1 MAKGMVKF
9 LPGGAMGIRVRAMT
23 FDDIPQAEE
32 IEREAFPTQ
41 WPTPFRRELQNK
53 IAHYL
58 VAYEEISNPTPPAP
72 VTGEESLLARMK
84 GLFRKERFF
93 TPLTPSGQFIL
104 GLVGFWVL
112 YDEAHIITIA
122 VREAYRRRG
131 IGELLLVAAI
141 EKALRHKAQVV
152 TLEVRVSNL
161 PAQALYE
168 KYGFRKTGIR
178 RGYYPDNGEDGYIMS
193 TETITSAPFQANF
206 QRLKELYTRKWNRPI
221 EIED

>member
-1 MAKGMVKF
+1 
-9 LPGGAMGIRVRAMT
+9 MGIRVRAMS
-23 FDDIPQAEE
+23 FGDIPQAEE

-53 IAHYL
+53 LAYYL
-58 VAYEEISNPTPPAP
+58 VAYQDNPAPSPPPAAP
-72 VTGEESLLARMK
+72 PAEAEGLVSRLR
-84 GLFRKERFF
+84 GLFRRERFF
-93 TPLTPSGQFIL
+93 EAPTPTGQLIL

-141 EKALRHKAQVV
+141 EKAIRHKARVV

-193 TETITSAPFQANF
+193 TETITSAPFQSHF
-206 QRLKELYTRKWNRPI
+206 QRLKELYTKKWNRPI